1 VKKAVRVKAE
11 LHTLLQVGGLEN
23 FSADA
28 HSESFAELESGAW
41 VGKSVPSGGTRST
54 SVPLTHFGFLSPSPG
69 KHSNTK
75 FVFFIFYWDK

>member
-1 VKKAVRVKAE
+1 VKKEAALAKAE

-23 FSADA
+23 FTADA

-54 SVPLTHFGFLSPSPG
+54 SVPLTHFGFLSPSPY
-69 KHSNTK
+69 KQNKITSLTK
-75 FVFFIFYWDK
+75 K